1 LLCKAIA
8 NFPGSARPA
17 PTGPNSIFRRAVYFD
32 PTKNHPEFIWLELRK
47 EPVGTYL
54 YLLAVLDDLLKCKK
68 VEHGIE
74 YITINERTKR
84 DLGKAIYVTFR
95 DNFYNDGSIR
105 NEGIR
110 RAIDPALRNVAQEWR
125 GPVVFYGMEDVD
137 QTHCRLV
144 ACAAWRQR
152 LGDFDNMIALPMREP
167 IGGESS
173 RLHFYLLLTHLP
185 EAYVAHYIK
194 SQILE

>member
-137 QTHCRLV
+137 YEPEVPSLDLDASDIRHIVDWLH
-144 ACAAWRQR
+144 AQR
-152 LGDFDNMIALPMREP
+152 
-167 IGGESS
+167 GGSDSEISI
-173 RLHFYLLLTHLP
+173 T
-185 EAYVAHYIK
+185 
-194 SQILE
+194 